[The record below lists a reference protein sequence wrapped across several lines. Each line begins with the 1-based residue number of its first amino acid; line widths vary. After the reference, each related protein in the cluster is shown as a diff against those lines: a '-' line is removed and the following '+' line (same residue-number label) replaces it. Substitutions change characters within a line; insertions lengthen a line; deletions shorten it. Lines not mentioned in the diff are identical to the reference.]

1 MTIHFVNLVSWS
13 YFIDKDLDESIIF
26 ADSITFCLMARLLG
40 LKLKQISGVSS
51 AVQICDKIS
60 TGYLLSE
67 DKSIPNSF
75 VLPFWKDLDEITLDN
90 ELLNFIS
97 KYENIVISISSPKQD
112 KLAMLINKIQLN
124 KNIYCLGAAI
134 NINKSVKFLEYFN
147 LMWLGFL
154 FSNPIRTFNKIYL
167 TIHSI
172 ITVLFSDDIKLN
184 FIRVAKK
191 INSENY
197 FLK

>member
-26 ADSITFCLMARLLG
+26 ADSISFCLMARLVG
-40 LKLKQISGVSS
+40 INLKQISGVSS
-51 AVQICDKIS
+51 AMQICDKIS

-75 VLPFWKDLDEITLDN
+75 VLPFWKDLNEITLDN

-172 ITVLFSDDIKLN
+172 ITILFSDDIKSN
-184 FIRVAKK
+184 FICVAKK

>member
-26 ADSITFCLMARLLG
+26 ADSITFCLMARLVG
-40 LKLKQISGVSS
+40 IKLKQISGVSS
-51 AVQICDKIS
+51 AMQICDKIS

-75 VLPFWKDLDEITLDN
+75 VLPFWKELNEITLDN

-97 KYENIVISISSPKQD
+97 KYENIIISISSPKQD

-134 NINKSVKFLEYFN
+134 NINNSVKFLEYFN

-172 ITVLFSDDIKLN
+172 ITILFNDDMKSN
-184 FIRVAKK
+184 FICVAKK
-191 INSENY
+191 INSEYY
-197 FLK
+197 F

>member
-51 AVQICDKIS
+51 AMQICDKIS

-75 VLPFWKDLDEITLDN
+75 VLPFWKDLNEITLDN

-154 FSNPIRTFNKIYL
+154 FSNPIRTFNKIY
-167 TIHSI
+167 
-172 ITVLFSDDIKLN
+172 ITVNSITTILFSEDIKSN
-184 FIRVAKK
+184 FICVAKK

>member
-51 AVQICDKIS
+51 AMQICDKIS